1 MKKTTNAIILLIFT
15 AVLFSCSSVHNYNT
29 AIRIKPG
36 KESKYAINPNSST
49 PRNGNTLRGKVVSV
63 DYVTEPDTC
72 PDFNKLVLRK
82 YVVFIDSANKAD
94 QFEERIPV
102 EDIEPMSKML
112 NLDNDDADT
121 VYFETYNDPLLP
133 KEVKA
138 FPVNKI
144 MRDCSVPCPCGG
156 FAERKAGAPGT
167 ALVPGEP
174 PTPFSFKCPQR
185 DLHWWFISAQY
196 TQNFFG
202 DLVEN
207 RKYKFLSTYGVDATF
222 GVRLGESYRW
232 NVGLQY
238 SLLPNTY
245 HQLDS
250 LYYHPYVANL
260 YVKYDLIRNRVYKST
275 KKSNVSSLDQIV
287 QYDTVKT
294 MSYDGF
300 RDSVI
305 VVQKVNTS
313 ELLNM
318 TSNSQGDYTEVR
330 PCPNPYI
337 FGGIGLAVDEISR
350 ELIGM
355 SSRDTYCGPT
365 LTELVK
371 FSGVDTRYP
380 INFHIGLGLEIPL
393 SSYVDLT
400 LDASYRSLSFGER
413 VWFRAYTFPARKD
426 VDAFVFRIGL
436 NF

>member
-15 AVLFSCSSVHNYNT
+15 AVLFSCSSVENYNT

-36 KESKYAINPNSST
+36 KENKYAINPNYST
-49 PRNGNTLRGKVVSV
+49 PRNGKTLRGRVVSV

-102 EDIEPMSKML
+102 EDIEPMIAML
-112 NLDNDDADT
+112 NLESDNSDT
-121 VYFETYNDPLLP
+121 LYFETYNDPLLP
-133 KEVKA
+133 KEVRA

-144 MRDCSVPCPCGG
+144 VRDCSEPCPCSG
-156 FAERKAGAPGT
+156 FTERKAGHPGMSS
-167 ALVPGEP
+167 VPREP
-174 PTPFSFKCPQR
+174 HTPFSFKCPER
-185 DLHWWFISAQY
+185 DLKWWFLSAQY
-196 TQNFFG
+196 TQNFFS
-202 DLVEN
+202 DYVEN
-207 RKYKFLSTYGVDATF
+207 RKYKFLSTSGVDATF

-232 NVGLQY
+232 NIGLQY
-238 SLLPNTY
+238 SLLPKTY

-250 LYYHPYVANL
+250 FYYHPYVTNL
-260 YVKYDLIRNRVYKST
+260 YVKYDLIRNRVYRST
-275 KKSNVSSLDQIV
+275 KKSNVSSLEQIV

-313 ELLNM
+313 ELLKI
-318 TSNSQGDYTEVR
+318 TSNNQGDYKDVR

-337 FGGIGLAVDEISR
+337 FGGFGLAIDELSR
-350 ELIGM
+350 ELISM
-355 SSRDTYCGPT
+355 RDLDVYCAPN
-365 LTELVK
+365 LRDLVVK
-371 FSGVDTRYP
+371 SEADIRLPV
-380 INFHIGLGLEIPL
+380 NFHIGLGLEIPL

-400 LDASYRSLSFGER
+400 LDASYRSVSFGER
-413 VWFRAYTFPARKD
+413 VLFRNYTFPARKNI
-426 VDAFVFRIGL
+426 DAVVFRIGF